1 LWSKRAKK
9 GHERIGGRQPS
20 PFQLTGTERQVADLV
35 ASGKTNAEVAG
46 ELFMSVDTVRSNL
59 RRIYGK
65 LEVRHRAELAGKLR
79 AIDLEPRPGQ

>member
-1 LWSKRAKK
+1 
-9 GHERIGGRQPS
+9 
-20 PFQLTGTERQVADLV
+20 
-35 ASGKTNAEVAG
+35 
-46 ELFMSVDTVRSNL
+46 MSVDTVRSNL